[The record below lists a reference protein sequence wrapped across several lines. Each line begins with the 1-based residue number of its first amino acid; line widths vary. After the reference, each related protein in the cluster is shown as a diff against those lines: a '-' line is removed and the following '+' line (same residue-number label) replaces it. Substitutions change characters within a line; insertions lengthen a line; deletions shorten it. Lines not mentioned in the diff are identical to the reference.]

1 MRDLTPIFYP
11 ITKRLREIL
20 VRKVQSG
27 EDELDMAAWMGRAA
41 IEYIGQGGMGYTFN
55 SLEEGGANRY
65 LGAVREIGYDYLTP
79 FFYPVGLISTLLL
92 VLFSLRSS
100 SSVLWSHTWSNLVH
114 GHSGA

>member
-41 IEYIGQGGMGYTFN
+41 MEYIGQGGMGHTFN
-55 SLEEGGANRY
+55 SLEEGKENRY
-65 LGAVREIGYDYLTP
+65 LEASNSLGYERHPLKS
-79 FFYPVGLISTLLL
+79 F
-92 VLFSLRSS
+92 
-100 SSVLWSHTWSNLVH
+100 
-114 GHSGA
+114 